1 MAFGGSVYGFEGRAF
16 MVFLGGI
23 YGFWGG
29 VYGFR
34 WRPLWFS
41 RGWLMVLVC
50 LREVGFASLPL
61 CVGEV
66 EVEVWVVRPFQKGS
80 LGLSF

>member
-1 MAFGGSVYGFEGRAF
+1 MVLRGRAF
-16 MVFLGGI
+16 MVFLGGV
-23 YGFWGG
+23 YVFGGG

-50 LREVGFASLPL
+50 WREVGFASLPL
-61 CVGEV
+61 CGVEV

-80 LGLSF
+80 LGCPSEGSRV

>member
-1 MAFGGSVYGFEGRAF
+1 MVFGGSVYGFEGRAF

-23 YGFWGG
+23 YGF
-29 VYGFR
+29 R
-34 WRPLWFS
+34 WRPVWFS

-50 LREVGFASLPL
+50 WREVGFASLP
-61 CVGEV
+61 CGGEV
-66 EVEVWVVRPFQKGS
+66 EVEVWVARPFQKGS